1 MDIRTIVV
9 DNTVELKEK
18 LTKLLNEIP
27 GVTVCQSF
35 DDAVAAMQYVEEHP
49 VDLVFSDVVM
59 PEISGITLASSIY
72 ALPEHPEVVL
82 LSGIPGFSLEAW
94 KVQAFGFIIK
104 PYTRRQIVDMIKNSG
119 SAPDFGRSRNFSSLL
134 NSYHFSLLTVRKS
147 PCNPGLLP
155 LSSAHHLT
163 QPRLK

>member
-49 VDLVFSDVVM
+49 IDLVFSDVVM

-104 PYTRRQIVDMIKNSG
+104 PYTRRQIVDMIKKIPGALLISD
-119 SAPDFGRSRNFSSLL
+119 APGIF
-134 NSYHFSLLTVRKS
+134 HFPLLTVRKS

-155 LSSAHHLT
+155 LSSTHHLT

>member
-72 ALPEHPEVVL
+72 ALPVRLHHKALHPP
-82 LSGIPGFSLEAW
+82 SDRRHDQKIPGALLIS
-94 KVQAFGFIIK
+94 
-104 PYTRRQIVDMIKNSG
+104 D
-119 SAPDFGRSRNFSSLL
+119 APGIF
-134 NSYHFSLLTVRKS
+134 HFPLLTVRKS